1 MKTIGLVGGMS
12 WESSLVYYRHINQY
26 VKERLGGLHSAKCL
40 LYSFDFAEIEQLQT
54 QDDWGALTK
63 RMVAAARTLEK
74 GGADCLVI
82 CTNTMHI
89 MADAVQEKI
98 TIPILHIADAAA
110 EKVKE
115 YGLKAVGLLGTRFTM
130 ERGFYKDRLKQKHG
144 IDMLIPEQ
152 EDRVS
157 IHAAIYDELCLG
169 VIRQN
174 TKQKYLSIIAALVS
188 RGAEGIVLGGTE
200 IPLLIQQKDVSVPVF
215 DTTAIHAQKA
225 VEFALG

>member
-1 MKTIGLVGGMS
+1 MKTIGLIGGMS
-12 WESSLVYYRHINQY
+12 WESTLEYYRLINQY

-54 QDDWGALTK
+54 QDAWGALTK
-63 RMVAAARTLEK
+63 RMVAAVQTLQK

-82 CTNTMHI
+82 CTNTMHM

-98 TIPILHIADAAA
+98 KIPLLHITDTAA
-110 EKVKE
+110 EKIKE
-115 YGLKAVGLLGTRFTM
+115 KGLKVVGLLGTRFTM
-130 ERGFYKDRLKQKHG
+130 EQDFYKNRLKNRHG
-144 IDMLIPEQ
+144 IEVLIPEQ
-152 EDRVS
+152 EDRLT
-157 IHAAIYDELCLG
+157 IHAAIYDELCQG

-174 TKQKYLSIIAALVS
+174 TKQKFFGIIAALVL
-188 RGAEGIVLGGTE
+188 RGAEGIVLGCTE